1 MTFDISSSF
10 PLNHYVLYLT
20 IELRN
25 GTACKEEI
33 LQLVC
38 GPEEVLVIHQAFFDG
53 RDTEGCGFLM
63 PINIST
69 LLNVSA
75 EDVEPINTRRFS
87 VQSSVNR
94 R

>member
-1 MTFDISSSF
+1 MTFDVSSSF
-10 PLNHYVLYLT
+10 PLKSLCLVT
-20 IELRN
+20 VELRN